1 MGKPVRFRPLETK
14 SGWMISIPPKY
25 SVSGTRER
33 HFYRTK
39 KLALEAAVD
48 AKKKVEEFGNQARAI
63 APSLAEQATAADA
76 LLKPHGL
83 GLLEA
88 VKMVVKTLEHEKASR
103 SVADAVAAFRANGES
118 GWSERH
124 ANSCRLCGD
133 KLVKEFGERKIASI
147 KGIEIQKHLD
157 ETCGGPTTF
166 NHTLGLV
173 KAIWNWCAKPPRKWT
188 TTDAVACL
196 DPKQELGAEIGVLT
210 ANQVKKLMTTAET
223 HFPDCVPAFA
233 ICLFTGMRQAEL
245 ERLQVSDITAEGITV
260 PAVSSKTRRRRFIQM
275 PVPLAAWLAS
285 YPIKDSVTPTN
296 WTRKEKAVRA
306 KAGWKVW
313 SDLLDP
319 PEPSETA
326 PEWPQNALRHTAAS
340 VALALGKPIESLI
353 FEHGHSGG
361 TAMLRRHY
369 IGRMPKQEAEKIWEI
384 RPRGESIRTAPDK
397 PAKKSV
403 KGKVVAKKRKLG
415 EGPKP

>member
-1 MGKPVRFRPLETK
+1 MPKPVRFRPLETK

-39 KLALEAAVD
+39 KLALKATAE

-63 APSLAEQATAADA
+63 APSLAEQATAAEA
-76 LLKPHGL
+76 LLKPHGI

-88 VKMVVKTLEHEKASR
+88 VCMVVKSLEHEMASR
-103 SVADAVAAFRANGES
+103 SVADAVAAFRSNGES
-118 GWSERH
+118 GWSDRH

-133 KLVKEFGERKIASI
+133 KLVKEFGERKIATI
-147 KGIEIQKHLD
+147 KSTEIQKHLE
-157 ETCGGPTTF
+157 ETCGGATTF

-173 KAIWNWCAKPPRKWT
+173 KAIWNWCARPPRKWT
-188 TTDAVACL
+188 TADAVSCL

-210 ANQVKKLMTTAET
+210 AKQVRKLMATAEM

-245 ERLQVSDITAEGITV
+245 ERLHVSDITAEGITV
-260 PAVSSKTRRRRFIQM
+260 PAVSAKTRRRRFIQM
-275 PVPLAAWLAS
+275 PAPLAVWLAS
-285 YPIKDSVTPTN
+285 YPIKNSVTPAN

-369 IGRMPKQEAEKIWEI
+369 IGRMPKQEAEEIWETGPHGEKI
-384 RPRGESIRTAPDK
+384 RKNPDK
-397 PAKKSV
+397 PAKKPV
-403 KGKVVAKKRKLG
+403 KRKVEQG
-415 EGPKP
+415 KPKHSAD

>member
-1 MGKPVRFRPLETK
+1 
-14 SGWMISIPPKY
+14 MISIPPKY
-25 SVSGTRER
+25 SISGTRER

-39 KLALEAAVD
+39 KLALTAAAD

-63 APSLAEQATAADA
+63 APSLAEQATAAEA
-76 LLKPHGL
+76 LLKPHGI
-83 GLLEA
+83 GLLQA
-88 VKMVVKTLEHEKASR
+88 VEMVVRTLEEEKASR
-103 SVADAVAAFRANGES
+103 SVADAVAAFRTNGES
-118 GWSERH
+118 GWSDRR
-124 ANSCRLCGD
+124 ATAYRLCGD
-133 KLVKEFGERKIASI
+133 KLVKVFGGRKIATI
-147 KGIEIQKHLD
+147 KSTEIEVHLE
-157 ETCGGPTTF
+157 ETCGGAATF

-188 TTDAVACL
+188 TTDAVSCL
-196 DPKQELGAEIGVLT
+196 DPKREFGAEIGVLD
-210 ANQVKKLMTTAET
+210 AKQVRKLMTTAET

-245 ERLQVSDITAEGITV
+245 ERLQVSDITLEGITV
-260 PAVSSKTRRRRFIQM
+260 PAVSSKTKRRRFIQM
-275 PVPLAAWLAS
+275 PAPLAVWLAS
-285 YPIKDSVTPTN
+285 YPITDSVTPTN

-361 TAMLRRHY
+361 TALLRRHY
-369 IGRMPKQEAEKIWEI
+369 IGRMPRQEAEDIWETGPHGKKI
-384 RPRGESIRTAPDK
+384 RKKNAK
-397 PAKKSV
+397 PAKKPAKR
-403 KGKVVAKKRKLG
+403 KGEAKKRIPGK
-415 EGPKP
+415 GPKPS